1 MRITERWHTALL
13 ALAALSAAV
22 DIAATL
28 GALAGWLPF
37 VFKPLT
43 TLLIIAWAW
52 PRGADSPLQQQWVR
66 IGLALSLAGDIALL
80 WPKQGFLPGLI
91 AFLLAHLAYI
101 RAFCVPLRLAAKPAP
116 FALYAVV
123 AALIL
128 SQLWHGVPNALRVP
142 VLAYVVCLAGMA
154 AQARSRHGAGHAEP
168 LHRRNEIA
176 RGERERGSAREAQG
190 PARRGGTARGGGV
203 ALTLG
208 SVHTKCVPT

>member
-80 WPKQGFLPGLI
+80 WPKQGFLD
-91 AFLLAHLAYI
+91 
-101 RAFCVPLRLAAKPAP
+101 RKSTRLN
-116 FALYAVV
+116 
-123 AALIL
+123 
-128 SQLWHGVPNALRVP
+128 S
-142 VLAYVVCLAGMA
+142 
-154 AQARSRHGAGHAEP
+154 S
-168 LHRRNEIA
+168 HR
-176 RGERERGSAREAQG
+176 
-190 PARRGGTARGGGV
+190 
-203 ALTLG
+203 
-208 SVHTKCVPT
+208 C